1 MTALLP
7 IFPLPQVVLFPR
19 VRCPLH
25 IFEPRYRQMAEA
37 ALAGDGR
44 IGMVTVRPQ
53 HLSEMSGDPP
63 VFDIGCAGRISEH
76 RRHEDGRFDIVLIGE
91 ERFRILDEPPR
102 DSEVLYRAARTEP
115 LSEIVEA
122 EDAVRLRTLRAS
134 ALEHLTRLV
143 TRSSDGKR
151 RFDASIFSDMDD
163 VTVANALCQVLDLG
177 ALEKQSLL
185 EEDRVASR
193 LDQLVALL
201 EFRLAELG
209 AEVDDPTRTIH

>member
-1 MTALLP
+1 VTALLP

>member
-1 MTALLP
+1 
-7 IFPLPQVVLFPR
+7 
-19 VRCPLH
+19 
-25 IFEPRYRQMAEA
+25 
-37 ALAGDGR
+37 
-44 IGMVTVRPQ
+44 VRPQ

-122 EDAVRLRTLRAS
+122 EDAVRLRTLRAR